1 MDTHSTE
8 ELYNRLRLV
17 RGNLPPSVL
26 FNLLESFNSTA
37 AIFNAPA
44 QQLQSAGLSDEQ
56 IDRLQNIAPADVE
69 RDLAWLDNTGHGILF
84 YDDPAYPQKL
94 LEINDPAYALFYI
107 GDADY
112 LQQPQLA
119 IVGSRSPSASGKQIA
134 EDFAQHLSNAGITIT
149 SGLAYGIDA
158 ASHKGALKGT
168 AGSVAV
174 VANGLHNIYPK
185 QNTALAQSISQNGC
199 IVSESPVGIEP
210 HKGLFPRRNRIISGL
225 SLGTLVVEA
234 AIQSGSLITSRHA
247 MEQGR
252 EVFAIPGSIHNPLS
266 KGCHMLI
273 KSGAKLV
280 EAASDI
286 LEELLPLV
294 NSNSIRHTSP
304 AENKQIAQEESHIE
318 LDSSYQMLLK
328 HMEYEPVA
336 IDELVERSN
345 LGVSEI
351 ASMLLILEL
360 QGHVVSQSG
369 RYSRTANTNDAS

>member
-8 ELYNRLRLV
+8 ELHNRLKLV
-17 RGNLPPSVL
+17 RGNLPPNRL
-26 FNLLESFNSTA
+26 FKLIEAFNSTA
-37 AIFNAPA
+37 EIFNAST
-44 QQLQSAGLSDEQ
+44 QQLQNTGLSDEQ
-56 IDRLQNIAPADVE
+56 IDRLQNINTADVD
-69 RDLAWLDNTGHGILF
+69 RDLAWLENTGHGIVF

-94 LEINDPAYALFYI
+94 LEIDDPAYALFYI
-107 GDADY
+107 GDLDY

-134 EDFAQHLSNAGITIT
+134 ENFAEHLSNAGLTIT
-149 SGLAYGIDA
+149 SGLAYGIDS
-158 ASHKGALKGT
+158 ASHKGALKGV
-168 AGSVAV
+168 AGSIAV
-174 VANGLHNIYPK
+174 VANGLHSIYPK
-185 QNTALAQSISQNGC
+185 ANTALAQSISENGC
-199 IVSESPVGIEP
+199 IISESPVGTEP

-225 SLGTLVVEA
+225 SIGTLVVEA
-234 AIQSGSLITSRHA
+234 AIKSGSLITSRHA

-266 KGCHMLI
+266 KGCHSLI

-294 NSNSIRHTSP
+294 NCNSIRHTSP
-304 AENKQIAQEESHIE
+304 AENARTGSIESDIE

-345 LGVSEI
+345 LDVSEV

-360 QGHVVSQSG
+360 QGHVVSQNG
-369 RYSRTANTNDAS
+369 RYSRTSNANIAN

>member
-8 ELYNRLRLV
+8 ELHNRLKLV
-17 RGNLPPSVL
+17 RGNLPPNRL
-26 FNLLESFNSTA
+26 FKLIEAFNSTA
-37 AIFNAPA
+37 EIFNAST
-44 QQLQSAGLSDEQ
+44 QQLQNTGLSDEQ
-56 IDRLQNIAPADVE
+56 IDRLQNINTADVD
-69 RDLAWLDNTGHGILF
+69 RDLAWLENTGHGIVF

-94 LEINDPAYALFYI
+94 LEIDDPAYALFYI
-107 GDADY
+107 GDLDY

-134 EDFAQHLSNAGITIT
+134 EDFAEHLSNAGLTIT
-149 SGLAYGIDA
+149 SGLAYGIDS
-158 ASHKGALKGT
+158 ASHKGALKGV
-168 AGSVAV
+168 AGSIAV
-174 VANGLHNIYPK
+174 VANGLHSIYPK
-185 QNTALAQSISQNGC
+185 ANTALAQSISENGC
-199 IVSESPVGIEP
+199 IISESPVGTEP

-225 SLGTLVVEA
+225 SIGTLVVEA
-234 AIQSGSLITSRHA
+234 AIKSGSLITSRHA

-266 KGCHMLI
+266 KGCHSLI

-294 NSNSIRHTSP
+294 NCNSIRHTSP
-304 AENKQIAQEESHIE
+304 AENAQTGSIESDIE

-345 LGVSEI
+345 LDVSEV

-360 QGHVVSQSG
+360 QGHVVSQNG
-369 RYSRTANTNDAS
+369 RYSRTSNANIAN

>member
-1 MDTHSTE
+1 MDAHSTE
-8 ELYNRLRLV
+8 ELHNRLKLV
-17 RGNLPPSVL
+17 RSNLPPNTL
-26 FNLLESFNSTA
+26 FALLESFNKTA
-37 AIFNAPA
+37 DIFNAPA
-44 QQLQSAGLSDEQ
+44 AQLQDTGLTDEQ
-56 IDRLQNIAPADVE
+56 IERLQSIDPADIE
-69 RDLAWLDNTGHGILF
+69 RDIAWLENTGHGILF

-94 LEINDPAYALFYI
+94 LEISDPAYALFYI
-107 GDADY
+107 GDIDY

-134 EDFAQHLSNAGITIT
+134 EDFAHHLSNAGLTIT
-149 SGLAYGIDA
+149 SGLAHGIDA
-158 ASHKGALKGT
+158 ASHKGALKGV

-199 IVSESPVGIEP
+199 IISESPVGTEP

-225 SLGTLVVEA
+225 SIGTLVVEA
-234 AIQSGSLITSRHA
+234 AIKSGSLITSRHA

-266 KGCHMLI
+266 KGCHSLI

-304 AENKQIAQEESHIE
+304 AENEQIMDAESHIE

-345 LGVSEI
+345 LSVSEI

-360 QGHVVSQSG
+360 QGHIVSQSG
-369 RYSRTANTNDAS
+369 RYSRVSNEDDSR